1 MLLPETETDPEVV
14 KSTNQYVTIEN
25 LRKYTNYTVWVLAYT
40 KVGDGMKTKP
50 FYCRTH
56 EDGKWQRF
64 NERKRGTANSPHSLF
79 LPIPPPPHIPFS
91 TRCCKLRVAT
101 VIVSVVIVVSGVAS
115 FAISCS
121 AFYLFQSFSFHCN
134 CFYLYVCCS
143 ISLSSLLVVSLSL
156 LLLLRIFVSF
166 VVPSAPQAIKAIP
179 ASSTKI
185 IISWLPPDLP
195 NGDIVSTSGPAR
207 IGRTQCVN

>member
-1 MLLPETETDPEVV
+1 MLIVVVSLICWRSLFLLLPDTETDPEVV

-64 NERKRGTANSPHSLF
+64 NERKRGTVTP
-79 LPIPPPPHIPFS
+79 S
-91 TRCCKLRVAT
+91 TPCSKLGVAT
-101 VIVSVVIVVSGVAS
+101 ISVVIVIVVVAS

-121 AFYLFQSFSFHCN
+121 TFYLFLSFVFHCN
-134 CFYLYVCCS
+134 CFYL
-143 ISLSSLLVVSLSL
+143 
-156 LLLLRIFVSF
+156 FVSCSFSFSSFSLCCFF
-166 VVPSAPQAIKAIP
+166 VFIVPSAPQAIKAIP

-195 NGDIVSTSGPAR
+195 NGDIVSS
-207 IGRTQCVN
+207 

>member
-1 MLLPETETDPEVV
+1 MLFTETDPEVV

-56 EDGKWQRF
+56 EDGKWQRRRWF
-64 NERKRGTANSPHSLF
+64 NERKRRHGTPREGHGGTARPLPPEPRLQFHAALF
-79 LPIPPPPHIPFS
+79 IY
-91 TRCCKLRVAT
+91 LR
-101 VIVSVVIVVSGVAS
+101 AS
-115 FAISCS
+115 FYPIAI
-121 AFYLFQSFSFHCN
+121 AFYL
-134 CFYLYVCCS
+134 YL
-143 ISLSSLLVVSLSL
+143 ILVV
-156 LLLLRIFVSF
+156 VP
-166 VVPSAPQAIKAIP
+166 VVVAVPSAPQAIKAIP

-195 NGDIVSTSGPAR
+195 NGDIVSSSSSDDGN
-207 IGRTQCVN
+207 GDGVN